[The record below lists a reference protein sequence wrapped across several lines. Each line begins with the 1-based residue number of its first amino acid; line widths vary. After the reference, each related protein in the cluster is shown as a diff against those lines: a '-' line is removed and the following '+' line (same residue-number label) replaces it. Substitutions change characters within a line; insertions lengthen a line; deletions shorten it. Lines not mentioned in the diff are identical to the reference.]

1 MGGGVAGAR
10 EREKMCVCVRVCVC
24 VCVCVCDRERQDTG
38 KQGERNTVG
47 VVWLIELFL
56 KFERGKE

>member
-10 EREKMCVCVRVCVC
+10 EREKMCVCVC

>member
-10 EREKMCVCVRVCVC
+10 EREKMCVC